1 MARKKIVFVVLPLL
15 ILSFFA
21 NAQIIG
27 FRLAAN
33 SGVLLS
39 EFGPSDVSMYPAQN
53 PAQSTERFTPQP
65 TIGFEGELLFQISPN
80 SFFGIEGDWHDIPS
94 IRGMIKHD
102 LKRVKSK
109 VKEVLPDVE
118 KGMYFNVKEAFKKV
132 MPHEYAALKELKD
145 ILIDRNAVK
154 NI

>member
-1 MARKKIVFVVLPLL
+1 MNVLDKVRVVIYRFHEKGLEIFLINNKMEEDPDVWKIPHGAVRMPMD
-15 ILSFFA
+15 
-21 NAQIIG
+21 G
-27 FRLAAN
+27 
-33 SGVLLS
+33 
-39 EFGPSDVSMYPAQN
+39 SDNDKFIQLDPVIDEDGN
-53 PAQSTERFTPQP
+53 TTE
-65 TIGFEGELLFQISPN
+65 I
-80 SFFGIEGDWHDIPS
+80 FGIEGDWHDIPS

>member
-1 MARKKIVFVVLPLL
+1 MNVLDKVRVVIYRFHEKGLEIFLINNKMEEDPEVWKIPHGTEKMYFNEQDDDLFIKLDPVTD
-15 ILSFFA
+15 
-21 NAQIIG
+21 
-27 FRLAAN
+27 
-33 SGVLLS
+33 
-39 EFGPSDVSMYPAQN
+39 EFGN
-53 PAQSTERFTPQP
+53 TTE
-65 TIGFEGELLFQISPN
+65 II
-80 SFFGIEGDWHDIPS
+80 GIEGDWHDIPS

-109 VKEVLPDVE
+109 VKEVLPDSE

-132 MPHEYAALKELKD
+132 LPHEYAALKELKD

>member
-1 MARKKIVFVVLPLL
+1 MNVLDKVRVVIYRFHEKGLEIFLINNKMEEDPEVWKIPHGSDKMEYGEQV
-15 ILSFFA
+15 A
-21 NAQIIG
+21 EHIIK
-27 FRLAAN
+27 LDP
-33 SGVLLS
+33 VTD
-39 EFGPSDVSMYPAQN
+39 EFGN
-53 PAQSTERFTPQP
+53 ITE
-65 TIGFEGELLFQISPN
+65 II
-80 SFFGIEGDWHDIPS
+80 GIEGDWHDIPS

-109 VKEVLPDVE
+109 VKEVLPDAE

-132 MPHEYAALKELKD
+132 LPHEYAALKELKD

>member
-1 MARKKIVFVVLPLL
+1 MNVLDKVRVVIYRFHEKGLEIFLINNKMEEDPEVWKIPHGSERMHF
-15 ILSFFA
+15 SEGQED
-21 NAQIIG
+21 QIIK
-27 FRLAAN
+27 LDP
-33 SGVLLS
+33 VTD
-39 EFGPSDVSMYPAQN
+39 EFGN
-53 PAQSTERFTPQP
+53 TTE
-65 TIGFEGELLFQISPN
+65 I
-80 SFFGIEGDWHDIPS
+80 FGIEGDWHDIPS

-109 VKEVLPDVE
+109 VIEVLPDAE

-132 MPHEYAALKELKD
+132 LPHEYAALKELKD